1 MKEKNIKNKS
11 TLHQGFLNL
20 EIMMDDI
27 LGIIVVV
34 ISFTVSTFSGI
45 VTHPLNDE
53 IVNVQALVIQSH
65 DMLKTQGKNI
75 YLSMV

>member
-1 MKEKNIKNKS
+1 
-11 TLHQGFLNL
+11 
-20 EIMMDDI
+20 MDDI